1 MAHSTDARHPLVR
14 SICSRNMP
22 HHRYNMLRHK
32 HPGMGTLTP
41 MPLHI
46 LTLHLIRIP
55 TIPPTAATMGP
66 TMELR
71 ACTSA
76 FPVYSLASD
85 LAADTSAIS
94 DMADISGGTLEDID
108 TRVSS
113 HRSV

>member
-41 MPLHI
+41 MPLLI
-46 LTLHLIRIP
+46 LTLHPIRIP
-55 TIPPTAATMGP
+55 TIPPTAATMGA
-66 TMELR
+66 TMEPP
-71 ACTSA
+71 ACTWA
-76 FPVYSLASD
+76 FPAYSLTSD
-85 LAADTSAIS
+85 SAAGTSATS
-94 DMADISGGTLEDID
+94 DMAGIPGGTPEDID